1 MADIKEETVEINK
14 AEDKHAI
21 VWKDRKRTFCGL
33 PWSFTKY
40 SLSGERLFIESGLFN
55 IKEEEVR
62 LYRILD
68 LELVRSFGQRIWG
81 IGTIRVRSSDKT
93 LKDFE
98 ILNIKKPKVIKE
110 ILADL
115 VEKERDAK
123 RVVNREM
130 MFDHGADYDDEGN
143 DDYAQ

>member
-1 MADIKEETVEINK
+1 MSEINEG
-14 AEDKHAI
+14 AVQTQNTENKHAI
-21 VWKDRKRTFCGL
+21 IWKDRKRTFCGL

-40 SLSGERLFIESGLFN
+40 SLSSERLFIETGLFN
-55 IKEEEVR
+55 SKEEEVR

-68 LELVRSFGQRIWG
+68 LELVRTFRQKIWG

-98 ILNIKKPKVIKE
+98 ILNVKKPKVIKE

-130 MFDHGADYDDEGN
+130 MFDHGDDFDDEGH
-143 DDYAQ
+143 DDYV